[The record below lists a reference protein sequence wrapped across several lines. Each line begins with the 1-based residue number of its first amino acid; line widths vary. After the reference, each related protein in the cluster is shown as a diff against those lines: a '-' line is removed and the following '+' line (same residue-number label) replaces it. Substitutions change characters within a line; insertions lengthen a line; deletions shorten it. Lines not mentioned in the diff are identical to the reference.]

1 MTCPT
6 HLRLILPLVLS
17 VAALSALP
25 AHGAAP
31 EVLPN
36 GNLRDPMPDKA
47 ALDELVRR
55 SKANLAFFPGGS
67 FDMGD
72 WGTEV
77 GDGLPYDGTLDSKPL
92 HKVTLDGFSIGKYPV
107 TYAEF
112 DLFTA
117 AQRLP
122 RINQDWTSEK
132 YRKLNNPAGTTWE
145 GAKAYCR
152 WLGKLSGLPFD
163 LPTEAQW
170 EYAARSGGQRYV
182 YPTDSGELEE
192 GRNIPSYE
200 QRKAA
205 GGLVRVGSFPPNPAG
220 IYDMSA
226 GFHEWVN
233 DWYDPQYYKHSPES
247 NPKGPVKGKK
257 RVVRGHFGDGGS
269 QMTFK
274 RWSDESKEQTGTW
287 TQYDDDGKKPNRE
300 IPYTK
305 YSSFRSDAFRC
316 AVHRSKPEQ

>member
-1 MTCPT
+1 MNYVKP
-6 HLRLILPLVLS
+6 LRLILPVL
-17 VAALSALP
+17 LSAAAWNVL
-25 AHGAAP
+25 GANGATP
-31 EVLPN
+31 EVLPD

-47 ALDELVRR
+47 TLDELVRR
-55 SKANLAFFPGGS
+55 SKANLVFFPGGS
-67 FDMGD
+67 FEMGD

-77 GDGLPYDGTLDSKPL
+77 GDGLPYDGHLDSKPL

-117 AQRLP
+117 ARRLP
-122 RINQDWTSEK
+122 RINQDWMSEK
-132 YRKLNNPAGTTWE
+132 YRKPDNPAGTTWE

-182 YPTDSGELEE
+182 YPTDNGELEA

-200 QRKAA
+200 QKKAA
-205 GGLVRVGSFPPNPAG
+205 GGLVSVGSFPPNPAG
-220 IYDMSA
+220 IYNMSA
-226 GFHEWVN
+226 GIREWVN
-233 DWYDPQYYKHSPES
+233 DWYDPQYYQHSPER
-247 NPKGPVKGKK
+247 NPRGPVTGKEH
-257 RVVRGHFGDGGS
+257 VVRGHFGSDDS
-269 QMTFK
+269 AMTFK
-274 RWSDESKEQTGTW
+274 RWSWKSEERTGTW
-287 TQYDDDGKKPNRE
+287 TQYDDAGKKPDRE

-305 YSSFRSDAFRC
+305 YSSSALGVFRC
-316 AVHRSKPEQ
+316 AVQRSTPAQ